1 MAAVKRPLLAD
12 LKDQLGLLGA
22 DLREMAALRWQLARL
37 EFEADLR
44 AVKRLAATML
54 AAAVMALSA
63 LPLLAVW
70 AAQLLDR
77 RLGIRFA
84 GWLLLFGLGLLLGG
98 AAAGYL
104 AWRRFRA
111 RFTAMEQTREEL
123 REDLVWL
130 REWAGRRGEE

>member
-1 MAAVKRPLLAD
+1 LAD